1 MPSFLSL
8 FEQEYKGACLLF
20 VLTENSPTYLGI
32 SSPDGL
38 RSSCGKS
45 FYTIIQKTKIFICNL
60 LKYIVVNVQHCEK
73 TLYSLA
79 CTYREDDSSSP
90 ILLFTTDCA
99 LFIKTRVCAT

>member
-38 RSSCGKS
+38 LSACGKS